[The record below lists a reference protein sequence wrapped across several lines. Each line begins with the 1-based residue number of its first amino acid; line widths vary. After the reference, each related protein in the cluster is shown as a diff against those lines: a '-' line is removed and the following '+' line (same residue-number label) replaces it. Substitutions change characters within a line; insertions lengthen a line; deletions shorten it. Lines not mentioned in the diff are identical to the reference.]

1 MLIDLFI
8 GLNRKRYEIHQTI
21 SCFGAFKKNL
31 CLNNIT
37 KFASKSLKLT
47 TFIEIIMESTCVS
60 SFYQDYRRKF
70 IRAPRVPWLFFK
82 YGFLKCTIQIS
93 FFENLF
99 KIWKLRKNFKAQF
112 SWRLHNVRL
121 FVKLPKFFVSA
132 DPSTVHPLLLE
143 YNESHS
149 KTSFKRQP
157 AS

>member
-1 MLIDLFI
+1 
-8 GLNRKRYEIHQTI
+8 
-21 SCFGAFKKNL
+21 
-31 CLNNIT
+31 
-37 KFASKSLKLT
+37 
-47 TFIEIIMESTCVS
+47 MESTCVS

-157 AS
+157 ASLLSILEHTFKMVRWTRFFLTKFLLNSLWLSKSFENSN